1 MKSTLRK
8 LLAAVSLLSLTACA
22 GTPREKTLSLMLSG
36 VAAGAAYGATR
47 QEMRKENAFI
57 FGGSLGLL
65 AAGLGLY
72 LFNDDERLSQMEK
85 ERDYLKTEL
94 EKKSKGTL
102 IKELPA
108 TFSAKIPKQ
117 YLPLVRPGSWKVME
131 VDEWVED
138 GENRLIHQ
146 DKVMELTPPTLSP

>member
-1 MKSTLRK
+1 MILISM
-8 LLAAVSLLSLTACA
+8 LSLTACA

-36 VAAGAAYGATR
+36 MAAGAAYGATR
-47 QEMRKENAFI
+47 PEMKRENAFI
-57 FGGSLGLL
+57 FGGSLGVLT
-65 AAGLGLY
+65 AGLGLFQ
-72 LFNDDERLSQMEK
+72 FNDDEEVAKVKL
-85 ERDYLKTEL
+85 ERDILKLEL

-102 IKELPA
+102 IKELPG

-117 YLPLVRPGSWKVME
+117 YLPLVRPGAFRVME

-146 DKVMELTPPTLSP
+146 DKIMELTPPTLSP

>member
-1 MKSTLRK
+1 MKLFLISV
-8 LLAAVSLLSLTACA
+8 ALLSLTACA

-36 VAAGAAYGATR
+36 VATGAAYGASR
-47 QEMRKENAFI
+47 AEMKRENAFI

-65 AAGLGLY
+65 AAGFGLTV
-72 LFNDDERLSQMEK
+72 FNDDERVANLEK
-85 ERDYLKTEL
+85 ASELLKMEL

-117 YLPLVRPGSWKVME
+117 YLPLVRPGSWKVLE
-131 VDEWVED
+131 IDQWVED

-146 DKVMELTPPTLSP
+146 DKVMELVPPTLSP

>member
-1 MKSTLRK
+1 ML
-8 LLAAVSLLSLTACA
+8 LLSACT
-22 GTPREKTLSLMLSG
+22 GTPREKTLSHMLSG

-47 QEMRKENAFI
+47 PEMKRENAFI

-65 AAGLGLY
+65 GAATGLF
-72 LFNDDERLSQMEK
+72 LFNDDEEVAKIKL
-85 ERDYLKTEL
+85 ERDILKLDL

-117 YLPLVRPGSWKVME
+117 YLPLVRPGSWRVME

-146 DKVMELTPPTLSP
+146 DKIMELVPPTLSP

>member
-1 MKSTLRK
+1 
-8 LLAAVSLLSLTACA
+8 
-22 GTPREKTLSLMLSG
+22 MLSG
-36 VAAGAAYGATR
+36 VATGAAYGATR
-47 QEMRKENAFI
+47 PEMKRENAFI

-72 LFNDDERLSQMEK
+72 QFNDDERVSKIEK
-85 ERDYLKTEL
+85 ERDSLKMEI

-117 YLPLVRPGSWKVME
+117 YLPLVRPGSWRVME
-131 VDEWVED
+131 VDEWRED

>member
-1 MKSTLRK
+1 MKSNLRK
-8 LLAAVSLLSLTACA
+8 LFVAFSLLSLTACS

-36 VAAGAAYGATR
+36 VAMGAAYGASR
-47 QEMRKENAFI
+47 PEMKRENAFI
-57 FGGSLGLL
+57 FGGSLGLVG
-65 AAGLGLY
+65 AATGLY
-72 LFNDDERLSQMEK
+72 LFGDDVRLTQMEK
-85 ERDYLKTEL
+85 ERDYIKMEL

-117 YLPLVRPGSWKVME
+117 YLPLVRPGSWRVME
-131 VDEWVED
+131 IDEWVED

-146 DKVMELTPPTLSP
+146 DKIMELVPPSLVP

>member
-1 MKSTLRK
+1 MKIQ
-8 LLAAVSLLSLTACA
+8 LAIISLLSLTACA

-36 VAAGAAYGATR
+36 VAAGAAYGASR
-47 QEMRKENAFI
+47 PEMKRENAFI
-57 FGGSLGLL
+57 FGGSLGVLG
-65 AAGLGLY
+65 AATGLF
-72 LFNDDERLSQMEK
+72 LFNDDGEALK
-85 ERDYLKTEL
+85 VKLERDLLKLEM

-117 YLPLVRPGSWKVME
+117 YLPLVRPGSWRVME
-131 VDEWVED
+131 VDQWVED

-146 DKVMELTPPTLSP
+146 DKVMELTPPALSP

>member
-1 MKSTLRK
+1 MKK
-8 LLAAVSLLSLTACA
+8 QLAFISLLSLTACT

-47 QEMRKENAFI
+47 PEMKRENAFI
-57 FGGSLGLL
+57 FGGSLGVLG
-65 AAGLGLY
+65 AATGFF
-72 LFNDDERLSQMEK
+72 LFNDDEEVLK
-85 ERDYLKTEL
+85 VKAERDLLKLEI

-117 YLPLVRPGSWKVME
+117 YLPLVRPGSWRVME
-131 VDEWVED
+131 IDQWVED

-146 DKVMELTPPTLSP
+146 DKIMELVPPTLSP

>member
-1 MKSTLRK
+1 MR
-8 LLAAVSLLSLTACA
+8 LLFILLTSSCLSACA
-22 GTPREKTLSLMLSG
+22 LTPREKTLSLMATG
-36 VAAGAAYGATR
+36 VALGAVYGATR
-47 QEMRKENAFI
+47 AEMKRENAFI

-65 AAGLGLY
+65 AAGFGLTV
-72 LFNDDERLSQMEK
+72 FNDDERVANLEK
-85 ERDYLKTEL
+85 ASELLKMEL

-117 YLPLVRPGSWKVME
+117 YLPLVRPGSWKVLE
-131 VDEWVED
+131 IDQWVED

-146 DKVMELTPPTLSP
+146 DKVMELVPPTLSP